1 MTNIISL
8 SECVAARLSSKELL
22 VESSCEDDDDVSP
35 EMIEIASE
43 VITQATLQA
52 VSKGMSEDLILK
64 YFIRY
69 GITALKKHAPHHQIE
84 HLVDSLLSA
93 GDDNV

>member
-22 VESSCEDDDDVSP
+22 VESSCEDDDVSP
-35 EMIEIASE
+35 EMVEIASE

-93 GDDNV
+93 EEDNV

>member
-64 YFIRY
+64 CY

-84 HLVDSLLSA
+84 HLVNSLLSA
-93 GDDNV
+93 GEDNV

>member
-22 VESSCEDDDDVSP
+22 VESSCEDDDVSP
-35 EMIEIASE
+35 EMVEIASE

-64 YFIRY
+64 YFISY

-93 GDDNV
+93 EEDNV